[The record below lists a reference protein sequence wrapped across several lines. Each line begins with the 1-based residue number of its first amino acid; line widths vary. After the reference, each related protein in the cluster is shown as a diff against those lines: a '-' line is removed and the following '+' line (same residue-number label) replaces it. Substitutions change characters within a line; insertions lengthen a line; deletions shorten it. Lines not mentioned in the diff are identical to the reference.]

1 MTIHQYEFQTFP
13 HSTNM
18 DVKLYYC
25 GTEQCARGHTVGP
38 MVREYYKIHYIHSG
52 KGVLCTGGKTYCL
65 SSGQGFLVRP
75 DMLTY
80 YRADEEDP
88 WTYSWVAFNGLQVE
102 YYLKRSHLS
111 QEQPVFETDQDEFI
125 QNCFMD
131 MFKATEQGLNK
142 ELRLLGAFY
151 SFLSVILNADS
162 AIKATDNVRGQYVEQ
177 AMAIIEQNYANNLQ
191 IEQLASK
198 LKLNR
203 KYLSKIFK
211 DTVGVTPQQ
220 YSLQYRMNR
229 ACELLKNPLLSISE
243 VSSSIGYKDP
253 LLFSR
258 MFKRI
263 MAVSPSQ
270 YRKDLKETTGA

>member
-1 MTIHQYEFQTFP
+1 MAIQQYEFQTFP
-13 HSTNM
+13 NSTNM
-18 DVKLYYC
+18 DVRLYYC
-25 GTEQCARGHTVGP
+25 GTENCVSGHTVGP
-38 MVREYYKIHYIHSG
+38 VVRDYYKIHYIHSG
-52 KGVLCTGGKTYCL
+52 KGVLRTGGKTYHL
-65 SSGQGFLVRP
+65 RRGQGFLVTP
-75 DMLTY
+75 GLLTF

-88 WTYSWVAFNGLQVE
+88 WTYSWVAFTGLQVE

-111 QEQPVFETDQDEFI
+111 QEQPVFETDQDEHI
-125 QNCFMD
+125 QNCFME

-142 ELRLLGAFY
+142 ELKLLGAFY
-151 SFLSVILNADS
+151 SFLSVILDADS
-162 AIKATDNVRGQYVEQ
+162 ALAASENVQGHYVEQ
-177 AMAIIEQNYANNLQ
+177 AMELIEQHYADNLT
-191 IEQLASK
+191 IEEVASR

-229 ACELLKNPLLSISE
+229 ACELLRNPLLSVAQVAE
-243 VSSSIGYKDP
+243 EIGYRDP

-263 MAVSPSQ
+263 MKMPPSQ
-270 YRKDLKETTGA
+270 FRKQTESGQH

>member
-13 HSTNM
+13 NSTNM

-25 GTEQCARGHTVGP
+25 GTEQCVPGHTVGP
-38 MVREYYKIHYIHSG
+38 LIREYYKIHYIHSG
-52 KGVLCTGGKTYCL
+52 RGILSTGGKSHSL
-65 SSGQGFLVRP
+65 SSGQGFLVCP
-75 DMLTY
+75 DLLTY

-111 QEQPVFETDQDEFI
+111 QERPVFETEQDAFI
-125 QNCFMD
+125 QSCFMD
-131 MFKATEQGLNK
+131 MFKATEQGLNN

-151 SFLSVILNADS
+151 SFLSVILNAEPALQS
-162 AIKATDNVRGQYVEQ
+162 EENVRGKYVEQ
-177 AMAIIEQNYANNLQ
+177 AMAILEQNYANNLS
-191 IEQLASK
+191 IEQVASQ
-198 LKLNR
+198 LKLSR
-203 KYLSKIFK
+203 KYLSRIFK

-229 ACELLKNPLLSISE
+229 ACELLGNPLLSISE

-253 LLFSR
+253 FLFSR

-263 MAVSPSQ
+263 IGVSPSQ
-270 YRKDLKETTGA
+270 YREQLKEQ